1 MSCPDS
7 AGHSHLGDQEATI
20 RDCSDALRLQPDYM
34 KALTRRAAAHHVLG
48 GREHLLEAVIDYTA
62 ASVLGRFEDQNT
74 AQTLE
79 RTLQELAK
87 LTADEMMATKE
98 PSMPSTTFISA
109 FLDAFRP
116 VPLPSLPAD
125 PSQGDRTLLMA
136 LEATAA
142 HDYAH
147 AMTLMHE
154 AVEQGPSTPQ
164 LQARAL
170 NMRSTFAFISGR
182 SPEALDDLDSA
193 TDLDPDNT
201 QSWVKKASVHM
212 ELGDPS
218 AAMAD
223 FDRAAEINPRD
234 PDMCVGGGSYAV

>member
-1 MSCPDS
+1 
-7 AGHSHLGDQEATI
+7 
-20 RDCSDALRLQPDYM
+20 M

-62 ASVLGRFEDQNT
+62 ASVLGRFEDQIT

-116 VPLPSLPAD
+116 VPLPSLPSN

-182 SPEALDDLDSA
+182 SPEALDDLDRA

-234 PDMCVGGGSYAV
+234 PDMCVGGERDAI